1 MQNEL
6 TAERTEQAIRWV
18 ENRLNAGLLPG
29 AASMMRICLA
39 ALRDVQEREKN
50 EPLTWKDLAY
60 MDGEPIW
67 SEILEGDDA
76 SAWEIF
82 FADNYDESEYGVLW
96 LAYLYGRPAKTQEGE
111 NDGTSNK

>member
-6 TAERTEQAIRWV
+6 TAERIELAIKEIADV
-18 ENRLNAGLLPG
+18 GMYGSQVHQETMETA
-29 AASMMRICLA
+29 LA
-39 ALRDVQEREKN
+39 ALRAEQERHN
-50 EPLTWKDLAY
+50 PQPLTWKDLAD

>member
-1 MQNEL
+1 MYGSQVHQETME
-6 TAERTEQAIRWV
+6 TA
-18 ENRLNAGLLPG
+18 
-29 AASMMRICLA
+29 LA
-39 ALRDVQEREKN
+39 ALRAEQERLN
-50 EPLTWKDLAY
+50 PQPLTWKDLAY
-60 MDGEPIW
+60 MDGRPIW
-67 SEILEGDDA
+67 SEILEGDDV

>member
-6 TAERTEQAIRWV
+6 TAERIELAIKEIADV
-18 ENRLNAGLLPG
+18 GMYGSQVHQETMETA
-29 AASMMRICLA
+29 LA
-39 ALRDVQEREKN
+39 ALRAEQERLN
-50 EPLTWKDLAY
+50 PQPLTWKDLAY

-67 SEILEGDDA
+67 SEILEGDDV

>member
-1 MQNEL
+1 MNTNEAIVEL
-6 TAERTEQAIRWV
+6 QMLQYGDAYDTEHTDFECFALAIT
-18 ENRLNAGLLPG
+18 
-29 AASMMRICLA
+29 
-39 ALRDVQEREKN
+39 ALREKQLREKN

-67 SEILEGDDA
+67 SEILEGDDV

>member
-6 TAERTEQAIRWV
+6 TAERIELAIKEIADV
-18 ENRLNAGLLPG
+18 GMYGSQVHQETMETA
-29 AASMMRICLA
+29 LA

-60 MDGEPIW
+60 MEGEPIW
-67 SEILEGDDA
+67 SEILEGDDV

-82 FADNYDESEYGVLW
+82 FADNYEESEYGVLW
-96 LAYLYGRPAKTQEGE
+96 LAYLYGKPTKAQEGAE
-111 NDGTSNK
+111 WLR